1 MTLKEFYKSGQIG
14 YICGAN
20 LILEQYNPNTEVNI
34 CPNLEICID
43 TENCIYSKDNPNNW
57 VVGVDLDIDN
67 NIAVNIN
74 VDININKVKNII
86 YSKLSEMIFKI
97 DF

>member
-14 YICGAN
+14 YICG
-20 LILEQYNPNTEVNI
+20 
-34 CPNLEICID
+34 D
-43 TENCIYSKDNPNNW
+43 
-57 VVGVDLDIDN
+57 
-67 NIAVNIN
+67 
-74 VDININKVKNII
+74 INKVKNII